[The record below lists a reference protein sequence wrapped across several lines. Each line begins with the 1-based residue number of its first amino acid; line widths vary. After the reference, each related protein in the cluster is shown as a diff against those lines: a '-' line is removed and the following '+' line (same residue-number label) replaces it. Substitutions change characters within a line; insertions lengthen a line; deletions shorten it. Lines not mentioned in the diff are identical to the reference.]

1 MFQYPHIVYYW
12 CCKSQRTKDQLLTD
26 KIVLGDCRRRH
37 ANLIM
42 VWVDYKNVFDLVPH
56 SWISECLEV
65 IGIANNVWDF
75 FKNSM
80 KSWKLWLNASN
91 KKLEEFDIRRGI
103 FQGRSLSMLFV
114 LHMVPLTLVSRR
126 AKVGSER
133 GNKAFKL
140 NHLLFMDDLKLFAK
154 GKDQKG
160 SLVQTVHIFS
170 EDIGMQFGIKKC
182 GVVIMMTG

>member
-1 MFQYPHIVYYW
+1 
-12 CCKSQRTKDQLLTD
+12 
-26 KIVLGDCRRRH
+26 
-37 ANLIM
+37 
-42 VWVDYKNVFDLVPH
+42 
-56 SWISECLEV
+56 
-65 IGIANNVWDF
+65 
-75 FKNSM
+75 M

-114 LHMVPLTLVSRR
+114 LHMVPLTLVLRR

-154 GKDQKG
+154 EKKKKG
-160 SLVQTVHIFS
+160 SMVQTVHIFS

-182 GVVIMMTG
+182 GVVIMMAG